1 MAHGRPA
8 LLLEHGPDVHPT
20 MHPGEAVLDPILA
33 ELSTT
38 LPAAKSVEQL
48 TRPLLDMLG
57 AVTGL
62 ESTYLTSIDLKA
74 DLQRILYARNAG
86 DMQIPEGLSVPW
98 DDTLCKRALD
108 EGRMCTSD
116 VSQCWPDSDAARQLG
131 IQTYVSAPVR
141 TDDGVLFGTLCAASA
156 SRHEISPQAESV
168 LKLFSSVIAGFLQ
181 REMLMEQ
188 LHAAN
193 VQLMSVA
200 LTDVLTGLPNRRA
213 LFEALDRLL
222 ARASRENSTV
232 LVGVID
238 LDGFKGINDTHGH
251 QAGDAFLQEV
261 SRRIAAALRSSDM
274 LGRLG
279 GDEFV
284 LIGPGPALSRK
295 RSGSG
300 GLVQQTEAEDAA
312 RAMEERVLAAT
323 VGKYQLG
330 DAAIAYEGASV
341 GVVPL
346 DPAGLDA
353 EAAVRLADVRM
364 YEIKRARKSSR
375 TIH

>member
-1 MAHGRPA
+1 M
-8 LLLEHGPDVHPT
+8 
-20 MHPGEAVLDPILA
+20 DPILA
-33 ELSTT
+33 ELSTA

-74 DLQRILYARNAG
+74 DLQHIRYARNAG
-86 DMQIPEGLSVPW
+86 NLQIPEGLSVPW

-116 VSQCWPDSDAARQLG
+116 VSSCWPDSDAARQLG

-141 TDDGVLFGTLCAASA
+141 SDDGVLFGTLCAASA
-156 SRHEISPQAESV
+156 TQHHINPQAESV
-168 LKLFSSVIAGFLQ
+168 LKLFSSVIAGFLE
-181 REMLMEQ
+181 RERLMEQ

-193 VQLMSVA
+193 VQLMSYA
-200 LTDVLTGLPNRRA
+200 LTDPLTGLPNRRA
-213 LFEALDRLL
+213 LYEALDRLL
-222 ARASRENSTV
+222 ARGVREQASV

-238 LDGFKGINDTHGH
+238 LDGFKSINDTYGH
-251 QAGDAFLQEV
+251 QAGDIFLQEV
-261 SRRIAAALRSSDM
+261 SRRISAVLRSSDM
-274 LGRLG
+274 PGRLG

-295 RSGSG
+295 RSDSG
-300 GLVQQTEAEDAA
+300 GVTQQAEAEEAA

-323 VGKYQLG
+323 MGRYQLG
-330 DAAIAYEGASV
+330 ETTIAYEGAST
-341 GVVPL
+341 GVVAL

-364 YEIKRARKSSR
+364 YEIKHARKAAR

>member
-1 MAHGRPA
+1 M
-8 LLLEHGPDVHPT
+8 
-20 MHPGEAVLDPILA
+20 LDPILA

-74 DLQRILYARNAG
+74 DLQHIRYARNVG
-86 DMQIPEGLSVPW
+86 QLQIPEGLSVPW

-116 VSQCWPDSDAARQLG
+116 VTQCWPDSDAARQLG

-141 TDDGVLFGTLCAASA
+141 ADDGVLYGTLCAASA
-156 SRHEISPQAESV
+156 RRHDINPQAEAV
-168 LKLFSSVIAGFLQ
+168 LKLFSSVIASFIE
-181 REMLMEQ
+181 REMLVEQ

-193 VQLMSVA
+193 VRLMSYA
-200 LTDVLTGLPNRRA
+200 LTDTLTGLPNRRA

-222 ARASRENSTV
+222 ARAVREEATV

-238 LDGFKGINDTHGH
+238 LDGFKSINDTYGH
-251 QAGDAFLQEV
+251 QAGDTFLQET
-261 SRRIAAALRSSDM
+261 SRRIAAALRGSDM
-274 LGRLG
+274 VGRVG

-284 LIGPGPALSRK
+284 LIGPGPALAAK
-295 RSGSG
+295 RSDAG
-300 GLVQQTEAEDAA
+300 GVTPQAEAEEAA
-312 RAMEERVLAAT
+312 RAMEERILAAT
-323 VGKYQLG
+323 MGRYKLG
-330 DAAIAYEGASV
+330 DTTVAYEGASA
-341 GVVPL
+341 GVVAV

-353 EAAVRLADVRM
+353 EAAVRLADARM
-364 YEIKRARKSSR
+364 YEIKYARRAARV
-375 TIH
+375 IH